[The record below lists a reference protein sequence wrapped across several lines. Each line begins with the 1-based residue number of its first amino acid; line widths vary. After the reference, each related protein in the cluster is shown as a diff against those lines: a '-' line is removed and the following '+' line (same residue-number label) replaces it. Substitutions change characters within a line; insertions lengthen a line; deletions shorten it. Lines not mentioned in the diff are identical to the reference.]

1 MKLSFFFLILKKKKR
16 KESEIILNLTNSI
29 HLSTTWYSW
38 KRQNILKTHDNF
50 FLDIIRQ
57 NHIEL
62 IHWCFTL
69 YFIIISQYL
78 NVLEVSQ
85 TNVLGIFRTCSGAV
99 SNGISFF
106 FSLQFYRSTTPIR
119 SGTAYNHVSTM
130 IFQMHKQRV
139 YSRSNKF

>member
-1 MKLSFFFLILKKKKR
+1 MKLSFFFYFEKKEKKR
-16 KESEIILNLTNSI
+16 EWNNIKFNQLYTFVHNLVLMKTTEYSEN
-29 HLSTTWYSW
+29 TW
-38 KRQNILKTHDNF
+38 QF

-85 TNVLGIFRTCSGAV
+85 TNVLGILRTCSGAV

-119 SGTAYNHVSTM
+119 SGTAYKHVSTM